1 MTPTSPRPIDS
12 THRHLRRRA
21 PRQRIAIAV
30 LALAC
35 GLLGAMADAHDTP
48 HAHWCSVDDTTVAPP
63 AVVEVG
69 RFEFTGAQMRVL
81 AQAQANLPGSCG
93 QVDHADEWKC
103 ALQIAQNYCSTLSES
118 QSLDQVAIATIVGPP
133 TAVADDHHDRYALS
147 AGLYGACVICD
158 LHQDMQD
165 QTHG

>member
-1 MTPTSPRPIDS
+1 MTPTPPRRSDS
-12 THRHLRRRA
+12 THRHSKRRA
-21 PRQRIAIAV
+21 PRQRIAIAA

-35 GLLGAMADAHDTP
+35 GLLGAMADAHDSP
-48 HAHWCSVDDTTVAPP
+48 DAHWCSVDDT
-63 AVVEVG
+63 AVIELG
-69 RFEFTGAQMRVL
+69 RFDFTGAQMRVL

-93 QVDHADEWKC
+93 QVDHIDEWKC

-118 QSLDQVAIATIVGPP
+118 QSLDQVAAPIIVGPP

-158 LHQDMQD
+158 LHPGMQD
-165 QTHG
+165 QTQD